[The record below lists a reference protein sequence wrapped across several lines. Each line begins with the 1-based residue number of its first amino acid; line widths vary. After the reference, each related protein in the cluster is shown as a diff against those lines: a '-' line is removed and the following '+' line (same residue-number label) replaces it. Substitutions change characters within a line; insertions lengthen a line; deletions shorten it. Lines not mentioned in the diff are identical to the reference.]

1 MAQPPEIGLR
11 ELTCMATAV
20 SLEFSGPFSWLS
32 SDPGTSIFEAPIA
45 RMAGIYLW
53 TVDTQDGHLI
63 YDVGETGTEFRQRLR
78 QHLCQQLA
86 GMYHMYDPER
96 FAVGQ
101 TYALWRGMYGND
113 REAGL
118 AAFVARLPMLAP
130 ALANLVRLTGFH
142 LAPLICDTRLRRR
155 IEAALA
161 MHLHRQPGL
170 VGPFQ
175 DVGIRYV
182 PRRVGEE
189 PIDVRCQSSAVLLGL
204 PACLDV

>member
-113 REAGL
+113 L
-118 AAFVARLPMLAP
+118 KPVLPRSWRACP
-130 ALANLVRLTGFH
+130 CSHQPWLTSSDSWGS
-142 LAPLICDTRLRRR
+142 TS
-155 IEAALA
+155 
-161 MHLHRQPGL
+161 HR
-170 VGPFQ
+170 
-175 DVGIRYV
+175 
-182 PRRVGEE
+182 
-189 PIDVRCQSSAVLLGL
+189 
-204 PACLDV
+204 